1 MKGAGS
7 DRLVILVLTF
17 LKWKE
22 GCEVYFPGVSEPC
35 EGGFCE
41 WEVIFF
47 HPQWTGWCLITVFV
61 PEITTFFSSPSF
73 VAEVVLEDLLPCF
86 RSLVM
91 DLDAFFGF
99 LAWRINP
106 SFRMI
111 YYHGPEPCAPRN
123 GFANILQHSPSLSLF
138 IQPSPSIKSF
148 FLCLV
153 YSKWNSQ
160 NPSITAK
167 FSFGL
172 PSTCSLLTSWPLKNA
187 KERYI

>member
-1 MKGAGS
+1 MTDWLFWFWHFSNEKRVARSISQGCPSRVRGDSASGKWFSFTPNGPVGAS
-7 DRLVILVLTF
+7 LRSLSLEF
-17 LKWKE
+17 
-22 GCEVYFPGVSEPC
+22 
-35 EGGFCE
+35 
-41 WEVIFF
+41 
-47 HPQWTGWCLITVFV
+47 
-61 PEITTFFSSPSF
+61 TTFFSSPSF

-99 LAWRINP
+99 LAWRSRINP

-123 GFANILQHSPSLSLF
+123 SFANILQHSPSLSLF